1 MRKLIK
7 LFPFLLIALLF
18 ACEEEENCVG
28 CNLNPKI
35 KLKFEAT
42 FTRHKT
48 DSLFNAVN
56 TKIVE
61 FVDSLSGVLSD
72 DDRKA
77 LEEELQSLRED
88 SLMFDEPL
96 KLFKVGKTKIDAIE
110 APGSSGLE
118 QLQDTTIRDFSIPID
133 MHHDTSTFY
142 FTYHGF
148 IDTLQIFYQREIN
161 QTFDGVRM
169 KLSNIGV
176 NKEISTF
183 DSVKVKCYNRTCS
196 NDQTTIYVYF

>member
-1 MRKLIK
+1 MKKLTR
-7 LFPFLLIALLF
+7 LFPFLLITLLF
-18 ACEEEENCVG
+18 ACEEEEDCVG

-35 KLKFEAT
+35 KLKFEAFYT
-42 FTRHKT
+42 KPEI
-48 DSLFNAVN
+48 DSLFTFVN
-56 TKIVE
+56 NKISE
-61 FVDSLSGVLSD
+61 YVDSLSGELSNEE
-72 DDRKA
+72 RKV

-88 SLMFDEPL
+88 SLIFDAPY
-96 KLFKVGKTKIDAIE
+96 KLFKVSKTKIDAIE
-110 APGSSGLE
+110 APGSTGLE

-148 IDTLQIFYQREIN
+148 IDTLQIFYQREIT

-183 DSVKVKCYNRTCS
+183 DSIKVKCYNRTCS